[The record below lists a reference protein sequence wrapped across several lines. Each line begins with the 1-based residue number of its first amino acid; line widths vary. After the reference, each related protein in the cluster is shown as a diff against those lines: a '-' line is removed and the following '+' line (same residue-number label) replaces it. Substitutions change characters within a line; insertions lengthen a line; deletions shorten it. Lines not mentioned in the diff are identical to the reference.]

1 MSARKIAS
9 LTEDELIVI
18 IRSAVREEFSAAG
31 MRVDAPADVD
41 EARRDF
47 MFLRRLRGWVD
58 GTASKIG
65 GAIILAIV
73 SGIVW
78 LIVAGAQA
86 LFSAKP

>member
-1 MSARKIAS
+1 MSATRKVPS
-9 LTEDELIVI
+9 MTEEELV
-18 IRSAVREEFSAAG
+18 RVVRAAVRAEFSAAG
-31 MRVDAPADVD
+31 MRVDAPTDVD

-65 GAIILAIV
+65 GAIILALV

-86 LFSAKP
+86 FFNKS

>member
-1 MSARKIAS
+1 MSARKVGS
-9 LTEDELIVI
+9 MTEDELMHA
-18 IRSAVREEFSAAG
+18 IRAAVREEFSAAG

-73 SGIVW
+73 SGFVW

-86 LFSAKP
+86 FFQSKP

>member
-1 MSARKIAS
+1 MSARKVATM
-9 LTEDELIVI
+9 TEDELVHVV
-18 IRSAVREEFSAAG
+18 RMAVREEFSAAG

-41 EARRDF
+41 EARKDF
-47 MFLRRLRGWVD
+47 LFLRRFRGWVD
-58 GTASKIG
+58 GTASKVG

-86 LFSAKP
+86 FFSAKP